1 MTLSVLIPA
10 YERTCYKLVEDLHA
24 QLEESGKDYEIIV
37 LEDGGHDQVSHIANL
52 KINDLSHCRYERRTH
67 NVGRAAI
74 RNRLADEAKGNWL
87 LFIDADAKMVRSDF
101 IRRYLAAAAEGHQL
115 VCGGIT
121 HTPTPPERDCLL
133 RWYYDRTFELQVGP
147 VSPQLSCFNFM
158 VERALFMKVRFN
170 ENITTYGWE
179 DVLLGVGLREQGA
192 EITTTDN
199 PLLHDDADK
208 SVRFMEKTRE
218 SLNTLHTHEHQLL
231 RHTRLGNVVNKIR
244 RWHMTAAVRGLFV
257 ALRPMMERQ
266 LLGRHP
272 NMKVFAAYKLGYYMS
287 LQ

>member
-1 MTLSVLIPA
+1 MKLSVLIPA

-24 QLEESGKDYEIIV
+24 QLEESRAEYEIIV
-37 LEDGGHDQVSHIANL
+37 LEDGGRDQVSHIANL
-52 KINDLSHCRYERRTH
+52 KINDLTHCHYERRTR
-67 NVGRAAI
+67 NVGRSAI
-74 RNRLADEAKGNWL
+74 RNRLADEAQGEWL
-87 LFIDADAKMVRSDF
+87 LFIDADAKMVRRDF
-101 IRRYLAAAAEGHQL
+101 IRRYLAAAAEGHKL

-121 HTPTPPERDCLL
+121 HRDTPPARDCLL
-133 RWYYDRTFELQVGP
+133 RWCYDRTFELQVGL

-170 ENITTYGWE
+170 ESVTTYGWE

-192 EITTTDN
+192 EMTTIDN

-218 SLNTLHTHEHQLL
+218 SLNTLHTHEHLL
-231 RHTRLGNVVNKIR
+231 LQYTRLGNVVNTIR
-244 RWHMTAAVRGLFV
+244 RWHMAAVVRGLFV
-257 ALRPMMERQ
+257 AARPLMEHQ

-272 NMKVFAAYKLGYYMS
+272 DMRVFAAYKLGYYLS
-287 LQ
+287 LR